1 MSIKIWIL
9 TCSPIR
15 HAAWIIALSGGTI
28 LGGGICVS
36 AQTNQDQGEQSTTT
50 EAAKSPT
57 NFATFKRGAGTDSD
71 GVEEMSTIDRLN
83 ELQQQIRQL
92 QDSAGDGIA
101 NPVRHNGSPKLENSQ
116 TGSNDVRPVNQLI
129 TDARVQAINQR
140 IGIIRDLLDRQNAA
154 AEAAEAAEAAALATR
169 SAATVPAPALSAP
182 PSEPESQ
189 PQTEL
194 ELKHSSIPVA
204 AHSGEHDVPPVV
216 SQPADEGSHS
226 SELPVTEPVAGTP
239 LAEGVKVLSTPVN
252 SFELANSLYVTKN
265 YSQAL
270 KSYEALLVD
279 ETQAVDRD
287 WLRCLAA
294 NCYRIQGDIPKA
306 EKLYRGVAASRANS
320 YPTDHSKWYLD
331 HLARRKK
338 ITAEIQLIDAD
349 LQTFF
354 PSEKP
359 K

>member
-9 TCSPIR
+9 TCSPLR

-28 LGGGICVS
+28 LGGGIRVS
-36 AQTNQDQGEQSTTT
+36 AQTNQDLGEQSTTT

-71 GVEEMSTIDRLN
+71 GVVEMSTLDRLN

-92 QDSAGDGIA
+92 QDSTGAEIA
-101 NPVRHNGSPKLENSQ
+101 NPVRHNASPKLETSQ
-116 TGSNDVRPVNQLI
+116 TGTNDVRPSNQSI

-140 IGIIRDLLDRQNAA
+140 ISLIRDLLDRQNA
-154 AEAAEAAEAAALATR
+154 AAEAAALATR
-169 SAATVPAPALSAP
+169 SAATVPAPALSTP

-189 PQTEL
+189 SQTEL
-194 ELKHSSIPVA
+194 ELKHSSIPVV
-204 AHSGEHDVPPVV
+204 AHSGDHDVPPVE
-216 SQPADEGSHS
+216 SQPADESSHS
-226 SELPVTEPVAGTP
+226 PELPVTESVAGTP

-252 SFELANSLYVTKN
+252 SFELANSLYATKN

-294 NCYRIQGDIPKA
+294 NCYRIQGDIPRA

-338 ITAEIQLIDAD
+338 ITTEIQFIDAD

>member
-1 MSIKIWIL
+1 MSKKSWIFI
-9 TCSPIR
+9 CSPVR
-15 HAAWIIALSGGTI
+15 HAACVIALSGGTI
-28 LGGGICVS
+28 LGGGVCVS
-36 AQTNQDQGEQSTTT
+36 APTNQDLGAQSTTT
-50 EAAKSPT
+50 EAAKAPA
-57 NFATFKRGAGTDSD
+57 NFATFKREDGTGSD
-71 GVEEMSTIDRLN
+71 GVAEMSTLDRLN

-92 QDSAGDGIA
+92 QNSAGDGIA
-101 NPVRHNGSPKLENSQ
+101 NAVHHPASPKLETSQ
-116 TGSNDVRPVNQLI
+116 TGKTDDRRFNQLM

-140 IGIIRDLLDRQNAA
+140 IGIIRELLDRQNAA
-154 AEAAEAAEAAALATR
+154 AEAAALATR
-169 SAATVPAPALSAP
+169 PVATVPAPALAAP
-182 PSEPESQ
+182 TSEPESQ
-189 PQTEL
+189 SHPEP

-204 AHSGEHDVPPVV
+204 AHSGEHDVPPVE
-216 SQPADEGSHS
+216 SKPADEGSHS
-226 SELPVTEPVAGTP
+226 PEPPATEPVAGTP
-239 LAEGVKVLSTPVN
+239 LAEGVQVLSTPVN
-252 SFELANSLYVTKN
+252 SFELANSLYATKN

-338 ITAEIQLIDAD
+338 ITAEIQFIDAD

>member
-9 TCSPIR
+9 ICSPIR

-36 AQTNQDQGEQSTTT
+36 AQTNQDLGEQSTTT

-71 GVEEMSTIDRLN
+71 GVEEMSTLDRLN
-83 ELQQQIRQL
+83 ELQHQIRLL
-92 QDSAGDGIA
+92 QDSADDGIA
-101 NPVRHNGSPKLENSQ
+101 NPVRHNASPKLEASQ
-116 TGSNDVRPVNQLI
+116 TGTNNVRPVNQLI

-154 AEAAEAAEAAALATR
+154 AQAAEAAALATR
-169 SAATVPAPALSAP
+169 SAVTVPAPALSAP
-182 PSEPESQ
+182 PSEPEPESQ
-189 PQTEL
+189 SQTEL
-194 ELKHSSIPVA
+194 ELKHPSIPVV
-204 AHSGEHDVPPVV
+204 AHSGEHDVPPVE

-226 SELPVTEPVAGTP
+226 PELPATEPVAGTP

-252 SFELANSLYVTKN
+252 SFELANSLYATKN

-338 ITAEIQLIDAD
+338 ITAEIQFIDAD

-359 K
+359 E